1 MACKPEAVRGLRQAK
16 AKFTSGEKI
25 LCFEPDPKKVKIL
38 YAAKILEVQ
47 NALGPLG
54 KKRNE
59 FLVHFQGW
67 NSSWDRYVLED
78 MILKD
83 NVENRALQ
91 DQLEKESV
99 EQEKLA
105 KKLLKKKKMDRRLS
119 DRSTSRLSTDNES
132 VASTGD
138 GEAGMMDDP
147 DPEIKFKKETDTE
160 SVSDAET
167 DTQTEPS
174 NSPGIKL
181 EEGSHLKE
189 DGGEE

>member
-1 MACKPEAVRGLRQAK
+1 
-16 AKFTSGEKI
+16 
-25 LCFEPDPKKVKIL
+25 
-38 YAAKILEVQ
+38 
-47 NALGPLG
+47 
-54 KKRNE
+54 
-59 FLVHFQGW
+59 
-67 NSSWDRYVLED
+67 

-83 NVENRALQ
+83 NTENRALQ

-138 GEAGMMDDP
+138 GESGMLDDP
-147 DPEIKFKKETDTE
+147 EDTEIKFKKEADTE

-181 EEGSHLKE
+181 EDGLLIKE
-189 DGGEE
+189 EGGEEDAAEEEEEEEICHEVAPLVISEVPFTLEKLRETLQIIFDIENIICRG

>member
-1 MACKPEAVRGLRQAK
+1 
-16 AKFTSGEKI
+16 
-25 LCFEPDPKKVKIL
+25 
-38 YAAKILEVQ
+38 
-47 NALGPLG
+47 
-54 KKRNE
+54 
-59 FLVHFQGW
+59 
-67 NSSWDRYVLED
+67 

-83 NVENRALQ
+83 NAENRALQ

-105 KKLLKKKKMDRRLS
+105 KKILKKKKMDRRLS

-138 GEAGMMDDP
+138 GEGGILDDP
-147 DPEIKFKKETDTE
+147 EDTEIKFKKEADTE

-181 EEGSHLKE
+181 EEGAEE
-189 DGGEE
+189 DAEVGEEEICHEVASLVISEVFGILRKYSKSFFDIENVICRG

>member
-1 MACKPEAVRGLRQAK
+1 MC
-16 AKFTSGEKI
+16 
-25 LCFEPDPKKVKIL
+25 VK
-38 YAAKILEVQ
+38 E
-47 NALGPLG
+47 ND
-54 KKRNE
+54 
-59 FLVHFQGW
+59 
-67 NSSWDRYVLED
+67 SRYVLED

-138 GEAGMMDDP
+138 GEVALVDDP
-147 DPEIKFKKETDTE
+147 EDTEIKFKKEAGGE
-160 SVSDAET
+160 EEPVSDAET

-174 NSPGIKL
+174 HSPG
-181 EEGSHLKE
+181 LKFE
-189 DGGEE
+189 DGLHIKDEGVEEEAEEEELCHEVAPFNISEVS

>member
-1 MACKPEAVRGLRQAK
+1 
-16 AKFTSGEKI
+16 
-25 LCFEPDPKKVKIL
+25 
-38 YAAKILEVQ
+38 
-47 NALGPLG
+47 
-54 KKRNE
+54 
-59 FLVHFQGW
+59 
-67 NSSWDRYVLED
+67 

-83 NVENRALQ
+83 NTENRALQ

-138 GEAGMMDDP
+138 GEGGMLDDP
-147 DPEIKFKKETDTE
+147 EDTEIKFKKEADAE

-181 EEGSHLKE
+181 EEGVHTKE
-189 DGGEE
+189 EGGEEDDAEEEEEICHEVAPLIISEVQRASRKIMETLQLIL

>member
-1 MACKPEAVRGLRQAK
+1 M
-16 AKFTSGEKI
+16 
-25 LCFEPDPKKVKIL
+25 
-38 YAAKILEVQ
+38 
-47 NALGPLG
+47 
-54 KKRNE
+54 
-59 FLVHFQGW
+59 
-67 NSSWDRYVLED
+67 ED

-138 GEAGMMDDP
+138 GEVALVDRGGRW
-147 DPEIKFKKETDTE
+147 T
-160 SVSDAET
+160 SLDA
-167 DTQTEPS
+167 S
-174 NSPGIKL
+174 FARCFAIF
-181 EEGSHLKE
+181 
-189 DGGEE
+189 